1 MCGIVGVASNLGV
14 SNKLV
19 NWAEEASRSLI
30 HRGPDD
36 KGLLL
41 SENKKICFAHRRL
54 SIIDLS
60 KAGHQPLV
68 SQSKR
73 FSIVFNGEIY
83 NHLEIR
89 SRLKKLGFNE
99 WIGTSDTETLLASI
113 EILGLE
119 NTLELVIGMYSFAI
133 YDKKEKRLHLVR
145 DRAGEKPLFY
155 TLVKNKL
162 YFASELKALLLIPN
176 ISKNINPSALDCYL
190 YMGYIP
196 REMCIIQ
203 GFNKVQAS
211 TYITYNL
218 ESNLITSTKYWELP
232 KPKSHIEEF
241 NQSKDFLVEKLDSCL
256 NNAVSSQLLSDVPIG
271 FLLSGGLDS
280 SLITAIAAQ
289 HSSNINTFTISLE
302 GHQDYDES
310 KYAKL
315 VSDFYGT
322 NHTVLEVQPDIV
334 ENIYLLARQF
344 DEPLNDSSMFPAF
357 LVSKMIS
364 KYCKVA
370 VGGDGADEIF
380 GGYHHYGRLF
390 KLNRISN
397 KVPKLFKNLLSKNI
411 ADTLPYGFKGRNWL
425 QALGTDFQQKRI
437 PLIATYFD
445 AKSRDRLYR
454 NSGKNISFAEKIFLD
469 LQPQGFDVVD
479 RAMRYDFANY
489 LTEDILV
496 KMDRAAMI
504 NSIENRCPFL
514 DKNLIEFAFNEVP
527 SSLKSN
533 GRESKIILKLLGK
546 KYLPNSFEYNRKQG
560 FMIPLIKWLRHG
572 PFRELALDTLTA
584 NNCPFNKDVIVEL
597 FKNNDKGHNNAER
610 IFGLTIFEI
619 WRKEYK
625 LTI

>member
-1 MCGIVGVASNLGV
+1 MCGIVGVASDLGV

-19 NWAEEASRSLI
+19 NWAKQASESLI

-36 KGLLL
+36 EGLLL
-41 SENKKICFAHRRL
+41 SQHKKICFAHRRL

-60 KAGHQPLV
+60 SAGHQPLV

-83 NHLEIR
+83 NHLGIR
-89 SRLKKLGFNE
+89 SRLQKLGFNQ

-119 NTLELVIGMYSFAI
+119 KTLELIIGMYSFAI
-133 YDKKEKRLHLVR
+133 YDKKENLLHLVR
-145 DRAGEKPLFY
+145 DRTGEKPLFY
-155 TLVKNKL
+155 TFFKNKL

-176 ISKNINPSALDCYL
+176 ISKNINSSALDCYL
-190 YMGYIP
+190 YMGYVP
-196 REMCIIQ
+196 REMCIIE

-211 TYITYNL
+211 SYITYNL
-218 ESNLITSTKYWELP
+218 EANLITSTKYWELP
-232 KPKSHIEEF
+232 QPKLFINEF
-241 NQSKDFLVEKLDSCL
+241 NKSRDFLVEKLDFHL
-256 NNAVSSQLLSDVPIG
+256 KNAVSSQLLSDVPVG

-289 HSSNINTFTISLE
+289 QTSNINTFTISIE
-302 GHQDYDES
+302 GHQDYDEA

-357 LVSKMIS
+357 SVSKIIS
-364 KYCKVA
+364 NYCKVA
-370 VGGDGADEIF
+370 IGGDGADEIF

-390 KLNRISN
+390 KLNKISN
-397 KVPKLFKNLLSKNI
+397 KIPKFFKNFLSENI
-411 ADTLPYGFKGRNWL
+411 ANSLPYGFRGRNWL
-425 QALGTDFQQKRI
+425 QALGTDFQNNRI

-445 AKSRDRLYR
+445 AKSRDRLY
-454 NSGKNISFAEKIFLD
+454 KNPFKNRSLAEETFLD
-469 LQPQGFDVVD
+469 LQSKGFDIVD
-479 RAMRYDFANY
+479 RATRYDFANY

-496 KMDRAAMI
+496 KMDRAAMM

-514 DKNLIEFAFNEVP
+514 DKNLIEFAFDEIP

-533 GRESKIILKLLGK
+533 GKESKIILKLLGK

-572 PFRELALDTLTA
+572 PFRELAIETLTS
-584 NNCPFNKDVIVEL
+584 NNCPFNKDVILEL

-619 WRKEYK
+619 WRQEYK